1 MSKLSEYLNNV
12 SNGISLNTMKRLT
25 KKNKKETP
33 KILKELKSLEKEREE
48 IDDII
53 KKYSK

>member
-25 KKNKKETP
+25 KKYKKETP